1 MKRLKTQTP
10 RRLKRVWDFAK
21 PYTPLFL
28 LAELCILV
36 TYAVSLFLPQ
46 NLLRL
51 TDQVLIGG
59 EHGLLPEIIRN
70 YAVLFLTA
78 IVFNLIYAYTWQ
90 TLQNRY
96 VVDVKNAVFERAVR
110 SRASFLTHMNSGDIM
125 SRIDGDSEQFLHVI
139 QRNLFHFVNSILLCA
154 ASSSWWPGSIW

>member
-59 EHGLLPEIIRN
+59 DHPELCGP
-70 YAVLFLTA
+70 VP
-78 IVFNLIYAYTWQ
+78 
-90 TLQNRY
+90 
-96 VVDVKNAVFERAVR
+96 
-110 SRASFLTHMNSGDIM
+110 
-125 SRIDGDSEQFLHVI
+125 DGDRFQPD
-139 QRNLFHFVNSILLCA
+139 LCVYVADA
-154 ASSSWWPGSIW
+154 AEPLCRRCEERRV